1 MNTRNDLLI
10 EKYLAPKKCKKINE
24 ASGAGTSYES
34 MWNQWWSRPYLI
46 LIRDEL
52 ILHSTDPMYPTG
64 STMPEDDRKK
74 ASMKGYTILD
84 W

>member
-1 MNTRNDLLI
+1 MRKIDQII
-10 EKYLAPKKCKKINE
+10 EKYLRPEPEKKKINE

-46 LIRDEL
+46 LIRDKM

-64 STMPEDDRKK
+64 TQMSEDERKK
-74 ASMKGYTILD
+74 ASMRGYTILD